1 MKPDYR
7 QIHDQ
12 IYRGDYIH
20 AENSLKNLLAI
31 NHNDLNALN
40 LLGTLYL
47 QQNHLVKALEVFK
60 GVWSI
65 SPNNFSVAYNIASI
79 LMSTGRHSDAISF
92 HKCAIELDPNSY
104 WARNNYA
111 ISLHKLNQ
119 HEDALV
125 ELNRAIHIDPSIGQA
140 WSNYAN
146 VLQLLGRFEEALTA
160 YDKALSLNS
169 IAYPEAWSNR
179 GVVLKELKQ
188 YPLALE
194 SFERSLQIKSDYP
207 EAWFN
212 KGIVYAE
219 SFKNQDALA
228 CFEQAVKLRPNY
240 FEAYLNIALTYCES
254 QDHVKAMLAINQA
267 LEINSLYQKAWYQK
281 GVIAHQLQQY
291 DVASSCFKRANEL
304 DPNYE
309 YLLGNLLSIQLHLCD
324 WTNLEQQ
331 TAQFITKAFLGEK
344 VAPPFHAI
352 PLIDSGL
359 IQKQIAQTWIADKHA
374 PTQDL
379 PPLEYR
385 PVSGGRKIRLGYY
398 SADFHNHATMYLM
411 AKLFEMHDRSR
422 FELFAF
428 SFGPTVD
435 DAMRRR
441 AMAAFDHF
449 MDVKEQSDLEIAQ
462 LSRDLEI
469 DIAVDLKGFTPFA
482 RTNIFAHRAAPIQ
495 VNYLGYPGTMGAP
508 YIDYIIADHI
518 LVPPGSEQ
526 FYTEKVAYMP
536 HSYQVN
542 DDERVI
548 ADTVYT
554 RAQMGLPETGFIF
567 CCFNNNYKILPPTL
581 EGWIR
586 ILNAVPGSVLWLL
599 EDNPTAGQNLRQA
612 FAAGGLN
619 PDRLIFAKRLPLAE
633 HLARHRLADL
643 FLDTLPCNAHTT
655 TSDALWAGLPV
666 LTLAGEAFAGR
677 VSASLLNA
685 IGLPDLIA
693 ITQAQYEEKAVELA
707 QNPEKLGQ
715 IKKELIANRSTHPL
729 FNTTQYTKELERVYL
744 GMVGVPVKI
753 Q

>member
-685 IGLPDLIA
+685 IGLPDLIVT
-693 ITQAQYEEKAVELA
+693 TQAQYEQKAVEIA

-744 GMVGVPVKI
+744 GMVGVMETLR
-753 Q
+753 